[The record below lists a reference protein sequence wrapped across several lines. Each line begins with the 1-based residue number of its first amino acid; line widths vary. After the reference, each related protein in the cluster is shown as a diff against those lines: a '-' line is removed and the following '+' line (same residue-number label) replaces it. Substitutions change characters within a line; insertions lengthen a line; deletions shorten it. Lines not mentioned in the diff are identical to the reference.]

1 MKKLILKLTAILLL
15 SIGLV
20 NCKKSCK
27 KDIAGCT
34 EAPTNGAT
42 CLAYFESWFFA
53 EGDNKCVKIGYS
65 GCNERGFKTE
75 AECKVCECN
84 N

>member
-1 MKKLILKLTAILLL
+1 MKNLIVIIIL
-15 SIGLV
+15 SVGLA

-27 KDIAGCT
+27 KDIPACS
-34 EAPTNGAT
+34 ESPTGGNCYAD
-42 CLAYFESWFFA
+42 FESWFFA
-53 EGDNKCVKIGYS
+53 EGDNKCVKIRYS
-65 GCNERGFKTE
+65 GCDEKGFKTE